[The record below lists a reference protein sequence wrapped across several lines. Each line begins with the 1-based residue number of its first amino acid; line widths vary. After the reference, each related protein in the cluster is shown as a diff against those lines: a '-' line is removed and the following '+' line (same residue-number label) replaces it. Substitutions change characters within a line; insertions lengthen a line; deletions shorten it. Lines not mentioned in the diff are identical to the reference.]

1 MNQKFPELVFADD
14 QINAIDFTLSK
25 GVEANIIH
33 CYADNS
39 PQNGRTVRIDGKEL
53 LNCVS
58 CSYFGLELDS
68 RIIDAVSAAAIK
80 YGTISSVSRAYL
92 SAGLYSEFETLL
104 DRIYTPSFPLP
115 TSSTTLGHFALLPVM
130 IQPGDVVLLDQ
141 QVHASVQMAATSVA
155 NKAKIQF
162 VKHNDIDRLRR
173 AITNH
178 VKKQETNNIWY
189 LGDGIY
195 SMFGDFAPIGELIQL
210 LDEFPNFYCYLDDA
224 HGSSAFGDRGI
235 GYVLSQC
242 AVQHPKL
249 IVAVSFGKCFGM
261 GTGAGLIFPNPEWR
275 RKVRT
280 CGSTMIFSGPIPNP
294 MLGAG
299 IASAK
304 IHLTDEITTMQLDL
318 QDKLNYFHDCAAALD
333 LQLLSERMS
342 PIKYVLIGSWED
354 ALAAT
359 KHVMNDGFLVNCC
372 AYPAVAENH
381 CGIRLT
387 VTLHLTKADISA
399 VLKSISSAL
408 NNPSST
414 DNLSG

>member
-1 MNQKFPELVFADD
+1 MNQQFPELVFADNH
-14 QINAIDFTLSK
+14 INEIDFTLSK
-25 GVEANIIH
+25 GIEANIIH

-39 PQNGRTVRIDGKEL
+39 PQNGRIVRINGKEL

-68 RIIDAVSAAAIK
+68 RITEAVADAAIK
-80 YGTISSVSRAYL
+80 YGTICSVSRAYL
-92 SAGLYSEFETLL
+92 SAGLYSEFEALL
-104 DRIYTPSFPLP
+104 DRIYHPSFPLP

-130 IQPGDVVLLDQ
+130 IQPGDVLLLDR

-155 NKAKIQF
+155 DKANIQF

-173 AITNH
+173 AIAH
-178 VKKQETNNIWY
+178 HAKKPETNNIWY

-195 SMFGDFAPIGELIQL
+195 SMFGDFAPVGELLQL

-224 HGSSAFGDRGI
+224 HGSSAFGNRGI

-249 IVAVSFGKCFGM
+249 IVAVSYGKCFGM
-261 GTGAGLIFPNPEWR
+261 GTGAGLIFPNAEWR

-294 MLGAG
+294 MLGGG

-304 IHLTDEITTMQLDL
+304 IHLTDEITTMQLEL
-318 QDKLNYFHDCAAALD
+318 QDKLSHFHDCAAALH
-333 LQLLSERMS
+333 LQLLSDRMS
-342 PIKYVLIGSWED
+342 PIQYVSIGSWED

-359 KHVMNDGFLVNCC
+359 KRVMNDGFLVNCC
-372 AYPAVAENH
+372 AYPAVAQNH

-387 VTLHLTKADISA
+387 VTRHLTKADISA
-399 VLKSISSAL
+399 VLQSIGRAVK
-408 NNPSST
+408 
-414 DNLSG
+414 